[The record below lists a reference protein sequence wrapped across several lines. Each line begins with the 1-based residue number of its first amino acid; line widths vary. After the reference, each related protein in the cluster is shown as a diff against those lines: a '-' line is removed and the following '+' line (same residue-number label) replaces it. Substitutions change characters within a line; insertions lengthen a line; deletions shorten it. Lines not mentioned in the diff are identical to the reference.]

1 MLTGVTGG
9 GPNAIVMS
17 GELNLAQAGPPP
29 NGNVVLPPQQPFARS
44 KNKGNNKLLNGFSD
58 DRRDIVMLSREE
70 CDRITK
76 KAIKCIRRPG
86 KDFSE
91 LFALLAD
98 VRGQPSFPAIVE
110 RLVIEANRFKRK
122 NLADQLARQLSPIGS
137 FCIPQN
143 ASHPSNNNNNNNNGS
158 SLWRM
163 AAAQGVVKR

>member
-1 MLTGVTGG
+1 MQLVHTTHPQPPSLGGGGPHGPLTSGGAPMLTGVTGG

-86 KDFSE
+86 KGK
-91 LFALLAD
+91 LH
-98 VRGQPSFPAIVE
+98 V
-110 RLVIEANRFKRK
+110 
-122 NLADQLARQLSPIGS
+122 GS
-137 FCIPQN
+137 F
-143 ASHPSNNNNNNNNGS
+143 
-158 SLWRM
+158 
-163 AAAQGVVKR
+163 